1 MANQILGQQITSTLG
16 NGGVTQ
22 PQSAQLIVSK
32 LHNTYSINGN
42 PNIINKPNPSGLDER
57 DINNT
62 SPYRSTNGN
71 RYIDNLPL

>member
-1 MANQILGQQITSTLG
+1 MANQILGQHINSILG

-22 PQSAQLIVSK
+22 PQSAQLIISK

-42 PNIINKPNPSGLDER
+42 PNIPNKPTPSILDEN